1 MTWASRLVLLVV
13 ALGLVAMH
21 HLVAGHQHSMPD
33 PTGLATADTAMTVA
47 PNQSTSVLGAAA
59 SAERPD
65 HASAVNEAAGP
76 TRIVPGAHASPGPA
90 ALLHQH
96 PDGHGMS
103 MSMHMCLAVLA
114 AVALLMALVLI
125 AAGWRPTPR
134 RSRPHVALV
143 SGSRAPP
150 GPRRLAEL
158 QVLRV

>member
-1 MTWASRLVLLVV
+1 MSTWASRLVLLAV

-21 HLVAGHQHSMPD
+21 HLVAGHQHSMPG
-33 PTGLATADTAMTVA
+33 PTGLATAATAMAVA
-47 PNQSTSVLGAAA
+47 PNQ
-59 SAERPD
+59 
-65 HASAVNEAAGP
+65 AGP
-76 TRIVPGAHASPGPA
+76 PRTLPGAHPSPGPA

-96 PDGHGMS
+96 PDGHDMS

-134 RSRPHVALV
+134 RSRPHAAA
-143 SGSRAPP
+143 SAGPRAPP
-150 GPRRLAEL
+150 GPRRLAQL